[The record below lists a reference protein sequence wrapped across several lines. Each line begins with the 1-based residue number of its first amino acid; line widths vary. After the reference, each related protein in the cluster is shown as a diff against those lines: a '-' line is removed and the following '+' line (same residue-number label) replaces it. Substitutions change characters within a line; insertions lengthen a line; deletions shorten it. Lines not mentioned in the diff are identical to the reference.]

1 MRCLQRLGKMGGLEG
16 FGPLDFFL
24 SFFCIILYI
33 RIRGNSDSQLT
44 FRRIKMYVPP
54 PPPKPDV
61 LVKLIKTSVSRPIGI
76 IYTPRPGGTTT
87 GCMPRPL

>member
-1 MRCLQRLGKMGGLEG
+1 
-16 FGPLDFFL
+16 
-24 SFFCIILYI
+24 
-33 RIRGNSDSQLT
+33 
-44 FRRIKMYVPP
+44 MYVPP

-76 IYTPRPGGTTT
+76 VYTPRPGGTTT